1 MTGRLFWD
9 RAAKAWVSERPVPPP
24 SVAPNVIS
32 DGCEFRSQVDGT
44 MQTSKRAYYRSVRAA
59 GCEIVGNER
68 QGPSRP
74 QLDLGGV
81 GADIKR
87 AMGE

>member
-9 RAAKAWVSERPVPPP
+9 RHAHEWRTERPAPPP
-24 SVAPNVIS
+24 SAGPSVIS
-32 DGCEFRSQVDGT
+32 DNCEFRSQADGRIY
-44 MQTSKRAYYRSVRAA
+44 TSKRAYRSDLRAR
-59 GCEIVGNER
+59 GLIEVGNER

-74 QLDLGGV
+74 QIDLGGV